1 MYNRRWYDKYT
12 DVTETIDLMRNLD
25 VTQQEILAS
34 DVTEIAKSIKTYHK
48 EKEITPL
55 SIGLERVFGLYQHSK
70 ARRWYDKSKPL
81 NKAILLLLLHICCL
95 LLLYNL
101 LFLLILLLL
110 PLHLVVY

>member
-25 VTQQEILAS
+25 ETQQEILAS
-34 DVTEIAKSIKTYHK
+34 DVTEIANSIKTYHK

-55 SIGLERVFGLYQHSK
+55 SIGLNRVFGLYQHSK

-81 NKAILLLLLHICCL
+81 NKAILNIST
-95 LLLYNL
+95 
-101 LFLLILLLL
+101 L
-110 PLHLVVY
+110 PEQDYRNIMEGIGTALKS

>member
-34 DVTEIAKSIKTYHK
+34 DVTEIANSIKTYHK

-55 SIGLERVFGLYQHSK
+55 SIGLNRVFGLYKHSK

-81 NKAILLLLLHICCL
+81 NKAILNIST
-95 LLLYNL
+95 
-101 LFLLILLLL
+101 L
-110 PLHLVVY
+110 PEQDYKNIMEGIGTALKN

>member
-25 VTQQEILAS
+25 ETQQEILAS
-34 DVTEIAKSIKTYHK
+34 DVTEIANSIKNYHK

-55 SIGLERVFGLYQHSK
+55 SIGLNRVFGLYQHSK

-81 NKAILLLLLHICCL
+81 NKAILNIST
-95 LLLYNL
+95 
-101 LFLLILLLL
+101 L
-110 PLHLVVY
+110 PEQDYRNIMEGIGTALKS

>member
-25 VTQQEILAS
+25 ATQQEILAN
-34 DVTEIAKSIKTYHK
+34 DVTEIANSIKTYHK

-55 SIGLERVFGLYQHSK
+55 SIGLNRVFGLYQHSK

-81 NKAILLLLLHICCL
+81 NKAILNISTF
-95 LLLYNL
+95 NL
-101 LFLLILLLL
+101 AYILA
-110 PLHLVVY
+110 VKE